1 MKKKIFNFLLALVA
15 IVSLGCCVLANGLQ
29 WFIGFMALVVAVI
42 ELLRRNTNFI
52 TEY

>member
-1 MKKKIFNFLLALVA
+1 MKRKIINIILIIVAVAALVWCA
-15 IVSLGCCVLANGLQ
+15 AANGLQ